1 MYGVIVYVRQLI
13 IVDVHPDNTESS
25 NQVALFESCLNNWK
39 KIVNPVVRIYLF
51 YLRNPFK
58 GSDHHF

>member
-25 NQVALFESCLNNWK
+25 NQVALFESWLNNWK
-39 KIVNPVVRIYLF
+39 KL
-51 YLRNPFK
+51 
-58 GSDHHF
+58 